1 MYIIYLYILYFHTTF
16 FPPIPLTFYLFH
28 LKCMTSSSICITVTH
43 TKHKRTHVW
52 CSFGHMIRSDPLEV
66 DNISGGSSLEK
77 VILLSLHQL
86 IACIFSS
93 NSGGACQIS
102 LWHGQRCCHH
112 AGLVLANLLLR
123 FRFHECNFSV
133 MSYCLTVS
141 VLVFRF
147 LQFLKSP
154 FWYKSLSFRCMRSIV
169 DVQVGVVSPHS
180 IFPNILIC
188 CVSL

>member
-1 MYIIYLYILYFHTTF
+1 MYIIYLYISYFHTTF

-93 NSGGACQIS
+93 NSGG
-102 LWHGQRCCHH
+102 
-112 AGLVLANLLLR
+112 LVKFPVVMAKDVVIMQVLFWQTYCWDLDFMSAT
-123 FRFHECNFSV
+123 FV
-133 MSYCLTVS
+133 MSYCLTVG